1 MPIRLPEGNA
11 KEKRKKMVLKE
22 GRIVALI
29 LILGSFAL
37 YWWYSKMIEEGKV
50 FKIRTL
56 PPLEAIP
63 EAVGRCA
70 EMGRPMFYCT
80 GITSSL
86 SNSSGAYTLASI
98 TILGLLS
105 KHLAQTGV
113 QLKLK
118 ENLKTTRTTSLNW
131 SRTRAR

>member
-29 LILGSFAL
+29 LILCSFAL

-70 EMGRPMFYCT
+70 VRRERSSRSGRYRRWRPYPKPSEDARRWAGQCS
-80 GITSSL
+80 IAQESL
-86 SNSSGAYTLASI
+86 
-98 TILGLLS
+98 
-105 KHLAQTGV
+105 HH
-113 QLKLK
+113 
-118 ENLKTTRTTSLNW
+118 
-131 SRTRAR
+131 